1 MRLSKNTVRHMG
13 VAVRHACGSLASVW
27 RHGLERLMRLRMGC
41 TLVWAP
47 AALPFVGSWQ
57 FMTVRAALHWM
68 RRHLLCD
75 LHLSACKAVS

>member
-1 MRLSKNTVRHMG
+1 
-13 VAVRHACGSLASVW
+13 
-27 RHGLERLMRLRMGC
+27 MRLRMGC